1 MEHSPQP
8 QLWAFLSM
16 WLWDWSLG
24 IFPVH
29 ICSSWVLL
37 VQEVLVHI
45 ELVPLLRPLACV
57 GCGAAGLSQQ

>member
-45 ELVPLLRPLACV
+45 ELVL
-57 GCGAAGLSQQ
+57 Q